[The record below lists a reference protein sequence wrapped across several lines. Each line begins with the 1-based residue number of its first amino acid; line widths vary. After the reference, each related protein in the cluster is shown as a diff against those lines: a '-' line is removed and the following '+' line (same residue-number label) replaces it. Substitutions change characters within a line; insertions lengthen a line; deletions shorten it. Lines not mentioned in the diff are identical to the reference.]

1 MAQLGQIDLNNDDNS
16 IFDCDLN
23 TLAAKYSTQTIKEQ
37 QLSLTLS
44 DQNDPNEI
52 LSSSIDKLL
61 DSFFSKTFEPNPPAT
76 SFSSNPIVIDFSL
89 DDTIQ
94 SEQIGLN
101 KSKSIS
107 IQQKETVA
115 DKQKEIQQFSSL
127 SDLANEYLA
136 NNMTPSSTTNFSTN
150 TPFEENLVDLIDYEF
165 TQRFSLTEESNLVDF
180 SQKNLFFKKNKKI
193 SNLTESRLS
202 SSLTCGSTFNTLGA
216 QSTSSLSLKSCDLN
230 DKKKRSLAN
239 ISNIEKLDQFEFV
252 KKIDERNQLKNIYS
266 VCDHSKFGDFL
277 KETIKPS
284 IDIDCMENE
293 FNYLTQIDLINKL
306 NDLNQTKRKRI
317 IIDSNKYKFTNKDK
331 SRKKLN
337 NENDSVASSPLSDSS
352 AFGSSPS
359 NQLKVLNN
367 HNHKIMKSKTSKP
380 KSKPNKANIS
390 HKEKA
395 VQLFDFSI
403 PSPDDIVIAKQKYAF
418 KNMRFKS

>member
-1 MAQLGQIDLNNDDNS
+1 M
-16 IFDCDLN
+16 
-23 TLAAKYSTQTIKEQ
+23 
-37 QLSLTLS
+37 
-44 DQNDPNEI
+44 
-52 LSSSIDKLL
+52 
-61 DSFFSKTFEPNPPAT
+61 
-76 SFSSNPIVIDFSL
+76 
-89 DDTIQ
+89 
-94 SEQIGLN
+94 
-101 KSKSIS
+101 
-107 IQQKETVA
+107 
-115 DKQKEIQQFSSL
+115 
-127 SDLANEYLA
+127 
-136 NNMTPSSTTNFSTN
+136 
-150 TPFEENLVDLIDYEF
+150 
-165 TQRFSLTEESNLVDF
+165 
-180 SQKNLFFKKNKKI
+180 
-193 SNLTESRLS
+193 S

-239 ISNIEKLDQFEFV
+239 ISNIDKLDQFEFV
-252 KKIDERNQLKNIYS
+252 KKINERNQLKNIYS

-277 KETIKPS
+277 QETIKPS

-367 HNHKIMKSKTSKP
+367 HNHKVIKSKTSKP